1 MGKSAGLAHTI
12 YATHSNVCSLRTGL
26 YKYETYKI

>member
-1 MGKSAGLAHTI
+1 MDKSAGIDPTI
-12 YATHSNVCSLRTGL
+12 YATHSNVCSLWTGL